1 MNDNQLLRQQLAG
14 LLQKSYAHVYFEQA
28 VEGLSLKSIGTQ
40 VPHLPY
46 TIWQLAEHIRIAQQD
61 MLNFSENKNYQP
73 LNWPENY
80 WPKEAAP
87 ANEQEW
93 QNTLAE
99 IKKSRAAF
107 TALINDEQL
116 DLFKPF
122 PHGEGQSLFREA
134 VMIIDHLSYHTGQIV
149 LIRRLLKNW
158 KG

>member
-14 LLQKSYAHVYFEQA
+14 LLQKSYAHVNFEQA
-28 VEGLSLKSIGTQ
+28 IEGLELKSIGAQ

-46 TIWQLAEHIRIAQQD
+46 TIWQLAEHIRIVQQD
-61 MLNFSENKNYQP
+61 MLNFSEDKNYQP
-73 LNWPENY
+73 LNWPEDY

-87 ANEQEW
+87 ANQQEW

-99 IKKSRAAF
+99 IKKSQAAF

-116 DLFKPF
+116 DLLKPF

-149 LIRRLLKNW
+149 LIRRLLENW

>member
-1 MNDNQLLRQQLAG
+1 MNDNQLLRQQLTE

-28 VEGLSLKSIGTQ
+28 IEGLDLKSIGTQ

-73 LNWPENY
+73 LNWPEDY

-87 ANEQEW
+87 ENEQEW

-99 IKKSRAAF
+99 IKKSRSVF

-116 DLFKPF
+116 DLLKPF

-149 LIRRLLKNW
+149 LIRRLLENW